1 MTQVLKSTLKASLLL
16 VCLVSATHSRAAD
29 GIAVRDAWSR
39 TTPPGTTVGA
49 AYFVIVNRGARD
61 RLLRISTP
69 IAERAELHVSAMVGG
84 MMTMKPLEMVE
95 IERNATVTFAPGGRH
110 VMLIGLQRPIKAG
123 DKIPLTLTF
132 EKSGPV
138 QTTVPVLPLGQTPNS
153 LR

>member
-1 MTQVLKSTLKASLLL
+1 MRGREPRRRARPSVRRILSSL
-16 VCLVSATHSRAAD
+16 
-29 GIAVRDAWSR
+29 
-39 TTPPGTTVGA
+39 
-49 AYFVIVNRGARD
+49 
-61 RLLRISTP
+61 

-84 MMTMKPLEMVE
+84 VMTMKPLETVE